1 MPGVVICDDHRV
13 FGQALGAVL
22 EAHGYEVLACSHDPE
37 SGIAA
42 VASHQPDLYVVDL
55 HFPGGSSLAGLGA
68 VADASPRT
76 RIVVLS
82 GSADPRASSDARRA
96 GASGFVAKDRPI
108 DEILAA
114 MADVVD
120 GGAVFHDPHDPHDA
134 DRRRRGART
143 GTTGP
148 NEAIVRCLTTRERQV
163 LDRLVEGDDTA
174 TLARSLGVT
183 YSTARTHIQSVL
195 AKLGVHSR
203 LEAVALVMADQQ

>member
-22 EAHGYEVLACSHDPE
+22 EGHGYQVLACSHDPE
-37 SGIAA
+37 SGVAA
-42 VASHQPDLYVVDL
+42 VARHQPDLYVVDL
-55 HFPGGSSLAGLGA
+55 HFPGGSSLTGLGA
-68 VADASPRT
+68 LADVSPHT
-76 RIVVLS
+76 RVVVLS
-82 GSADPRASSDARRA
+82 GSSDPKASSDARRA

-114 MADVVD
+114 VRNVVE
-120 GGAVFHDPHDPHDA
+120 GGSVFHET
-134 DRRRRGART
+134 DRRRPGSRAGAA
-143 GTTGP
+143 GP
-148 NEAIVRCLTTRERQV
+148 NESIVKCLTTREREV
-163 LDRLVEGDDTA
+163 LDRLVEGQDTA

-203 LEAVALVMADQQ
+203 LEAVALVMADQD